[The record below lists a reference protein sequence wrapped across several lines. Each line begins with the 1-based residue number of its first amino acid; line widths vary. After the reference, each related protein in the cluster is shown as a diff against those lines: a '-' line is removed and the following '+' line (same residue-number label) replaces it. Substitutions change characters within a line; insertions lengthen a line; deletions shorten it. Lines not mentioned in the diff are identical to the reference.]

1 MAWSGVHTAVV
12 TPFADDRLD
21 LEAWEGTLA
30 RQARARV
37 HGVVVAG
44 TTGESPTLDVEERDT
59 LLADAL
65 AVLGSLHPECRVT
78 MGVGTND
85 TSSTVRNVERAKQLG
100 AHAGLLVLP
109 YYNKPNFPGLRA
121 HVRAACAPGLPII
134 VYHVPG
140 RTGQRLNPTEL
151 AVLCEI
157 EGVVAVKE
165 ATGDLIYDQDFMQ
178 RSACPVL
185 SGDDFTWMPLLAVG
199 GAGVISVLSNVAPR
213 RTVAIWDAWQRG
225 DVAAA
230 RAEHAALYPIVR
242 YLFTEPNPVPVK
254 MMMGEMGLCRSEL
267 RLPLAPGALPDEALL
282 PDLR

>member
-1 MAWSGVHTAVV
+1 MAWEGVHTALV
-12 TPFADDRLD
+12 TPFADGALD

-37 HGVVVAG
+37 QGVVVAG
-44 TTGESPTLDVEERDT
+44 TTGESPTLDADERDT
-59 LLADAL
+59 LLREAL
-65 AVLGSLHPECRVT
+65 TVVGSIDPACRVT

-85 TSSTVRNVERAKQLG
+85 TRSTVRNVARAQELG

-109 YYNKPNFPGLRA
+109 YYNKPNLTGLRA
-121 HVRAACAPGLPII
+121 HVREACAPGLPII

-151 AVLCEI
+151 AVLCET

-165 ATGDLIYDQDFMQ
+165 ATGELIYGQDFLL
-178 RSACPVL
+178 RSRCPVL
-185 SGDDFTWMPLLAVG
+185 SGDDFTWMPLLTVG
-199 GAGVISVLSNVAPR
+199 GKGVISVLSNVAPR
-213 RTVAIWDAWQRG
+213 RTVAVWEAWKRG

-230 RAEHAALYPIVR
+230 HAEHAALYPVVR
-242 YLFTEPNPVPVK
+242 YLFAESNPIPVK
-254 MMMGEMGLCRSEL
+254 MMMADMGLCRSEL
-267 RLPLAPGALPDEALL
+267 RLPLAPGTPPDEALL